1 MVQNSKGLRL
11 WVLIYQSI
19 GVVYGGLG
27 TSPLY
32 VYPNVFSS
40 TPSPDDVLG
49 TMSLIFW
56 TLTIIVVLKYV
67 SLVLHANDN
76 GEGLHCLPSNMSL
89 PFMLGSTVGYHSLSP
104 SLSSGPAWL

>member
-1 MVQNSKGLRL
+1 M
-11 WVLIYQSI
+11 LIYQSI

-40 TPSPDDVLG
+40 TPAPDDVLG

-56 TLTIIVVLKYV
+56 TLTIVVIFKYV

-76 GEGLHCLPSNMSL
+76 GEGPQSL
-89 PFMLGSTVGYHSLSP
+89 RGNRTLQSLTVL
-104 SLSSGPAWL
+104 